1 MRIFLFVFILFL
13 SLQSFTKAN
22 DIKDFELEGLSLGDS
37 LLNFFNKK
45 QITTEMNSGYAYFY
59 KDNKFVKLAIGT
71 SNEYSMKTNLK
82 TYDEIAVTIK
92 PDDKNFII
100 YGLSGDIMCKE
111 NIKYCYTK
119 QKEIISDLK
128 VFFNNNII
136 IDEYEDPHWIDDTGK
151 SIVNVKEILSKNEEL
166 LIAVSVYDM
175 NEDLDYSDQI
185 SVEIT
190 SNEYENFLRNVA
202 NQ

>member
-1 MRIFLFVFILFL
+1 MLRVIIILTLFFNFQ
-13 SLQSFTKAN
+13 SLTKAN
-22 DIKDFELEGLSLGDS
+22 DINDFEIEGFSLGDS
-37 LLNFFNKK
+37 LLNFFTKK
-45 QITTEMNSGYAYFY
+45 QITTEMNSGYAHFY

-71 SNEYSMKTNLK
+71 SNEYSMRTNLNIF
-82 TYDEIAVTIK
+82 DEISVTIK

-100 YGLSGDIMCKE
+100 YGLSGDIKCKD

-119 QKEIISDLK
+119 QKEIITDLK

-136 IDEYEDPHWIDDTGK
+136 IDEYEDSHWIDDTGK
-151 SIVNVKEILSKNEEL
+151 SIVNVIEILSKNEEL

-175 NEDLDYSDQI
+175 NEDLGYSDQI
-185 SVEIT
+185 SLEIT

>member
-1 MRIFLFVFILFL
+1 MRIFLSILILIISF
-13 SLQSFTKAN
+13 QSWAKAN
-22 DIKDFELEGLSLGDS
+22 DIKDFELEGLSVGDS

-45 QITTEMNSGYAYFY
+45 QITTEMNSGYAHFY

-71 SNEYSMKTNLK
+71 SNEYSMRTNLK
-82 TYDEIAVTIK
+82 IYDEIAVTIK
-92 PDDKNFII
+92 PEDKKFII

-136 IDEYEDPHWIDDTGK
+136 LNKYEDSHWIDDTGK
-151 SIVNVKEILSKNEEL
+151 SIVNVIEILSKKEEL

-202 NQ
+202 NH